1 MFLSSKN
8 TCGSGVVVD
17 GGIAAEAAFGLNDDG
32 LAVEL
37 AGDTLKMTFML

>member
-8 TCGSGVVVD
+8 TCGSSVVVC
-17 GGIAAEAAFGLNDDG
+17 GVAAEAAFGLNDDG

>member
-8 TCGSGVVVD
+8 TCGSGVVV
-17 GGIAAEAAFGLNDDG
+17 GGDAAEAAFGLNDDG
-32 LAVEL
+32 LAVTL

>member
-8 TCGSGVVVD
+8 TCGSGVVV
-17 GGIAAEAAFGLNDDG
+17 GEAAFGLNDDG
-32 LAVEL
+32 LAVAL

>member
-8 TCGSGVVVD
+8 TCGSGVVI
-17 GGIAAEAAFGLNDDG
+17 GGNAEAAFGLNDDG
-32 LAVEL
+32 LAVAL